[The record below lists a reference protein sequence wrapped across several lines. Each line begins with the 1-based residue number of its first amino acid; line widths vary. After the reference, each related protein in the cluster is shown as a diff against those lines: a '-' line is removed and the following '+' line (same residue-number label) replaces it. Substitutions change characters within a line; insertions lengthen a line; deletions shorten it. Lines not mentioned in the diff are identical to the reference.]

1 MGSSKA
7 AQRAWLSAPPPDAQ
21 LGFHSSS
28 ARLPATSPLPTVLL
42 AQAVEGRLLITSSQC
57 LNEQPRSWWPVAQGP
72 LLSCVAS
79 PYPSLRLLICKM
91 GTSRGPLHLKL

>member
-28 ARLPATSPLPTVLL
+28 TQAPRPAHPYQPVLP

-79 PYPSLRLLICKM
+79 PIPVSGSSSIKWVHHEGRF
-91 GTSRGPLHLKL
+91 T

>member
-1 MGSSKA
+1 MPHPQMLSWDSTAHQPGS
-7 AQRAWLSAPPPDAQ
+7 QPPHPYQ
-21 LGFHSSS
+21 PV
-28 ARLPATSPLPTVLL
+28 LP